1 MAVARLIRRMGLQAI
16 ERARRVSDAE
26 HRANR
31 GGCSVASILHNAL
44 LDDGS
49 FMKKSFELKYCS
61 TKLLHKALG
70 AALLSA
76 VALCG
81 SSASAA
87 PMHVSGHQ
95 LFDACGQPFVVRGVE
110 QILGRELPPGN
121 DWLGLLEQISAT
133 GANAVRILP
142 GVNTLT
148 VDDVDQ
154 ALTLIGEK
162 GMIAFI
168 DPLNSSDNWLARS
181 DVKAMLKKHE
191 SYLIIDAYGEPQ
203 YDDRDK
209 WRSEAAQALQDVR
222 DLGYQVPLT
231 VTANQFGRDLPS
243 LFAYGDEILAA
254 DPEDNTFLGWQAYW
268 GQSGYYQDTY
278 GMSLSEAV
286 LAIVDSGLPIQM
298 GLDHITDLPS
308 QSADFQTLMQAAEV
322 NDIGWLWWDWYNPY
336 GSENNLSNDGTVDD
350 LTPTGKTV
358 VRDHLASISR
368 TAHLTCSGASA
379 ASEPIAINAGGA
391 EDGAFVADTGFA
403 GGNLAPVSSVAI
415 DRSRVP
421 APVPPEAVYQTE
433 RWGAMSYHVPGFA
446 PGSSHRVTL
455 HFAEIYFS
463 AAGQRKFH
471 VNINGSRKLT
481 DFDIFASAGAN
492 NRALAKTFDVT
503 AKSNGEIVIDFEV
516 GSVDQPK
523 ISGIVID

>member
-1 MAVARLIRRMGLQAI
+1 
-16 ERARRVSDAE
+16 
-26 HRANR
+26 
-31 GGCSVASILHNAL
+31 
-44 LDDGS
+44 
-49 FMKKSFELKYCS
+49 MKKTFELNSCS
-61 TKLLHKALG
+61 TKVLHKMLG
-70 AALLSA
+70 AALLA
-76 VALCG
+76 TAALAA
-81 SSASAA
+81 SPASAA

-148 VDDVDQ
+148 VGDVDQ
-154 ALTLIGEK
+154 ALTLIGQK

-203 YDDRDK
+203 YDDRDR
-209 WRSEAAQALQDVR
+209 WRSEAAQALEDIR
-222 DLGYQVPLT
+222 DLGYKVPLT

-243 LFAYGDEILAA
+243 LFAYGDEILSA
-254 DPEDNTFLGWQAYW
+254 DPLGNTFLGWQAYW

-286 LAIVDSGLPIQM
+286 DAVVDSGLPIQM

-308 QSADFQTLMQAAEV
+308 QAADFQTLMAAAQS
-322 NDIGWLWWDWYNPY
+322 NGIGWLWWDWYNPY
-336 GSENNLSNDGTVDD
+336 GSENNLSNDGTVND
-350 LTPTGKTV
+350 LTPTGKAV
-358 VRDHLASISR
+358 VRDHFASISK
-368 TAHLTCSGASA
+368 TARLTCSSASA
-379 ASEPIAINAGGA
+379 PSEPISINAGGSI
-391 EDGAFVADTGFA
+391 DGDFAADMAFV
-403 GGNLAPVSSVAI
+403 GGNLAPVSNVAI

-421 APVPPEAVYQTE
+421 APVPPEAVYQSE
-433 RWGAMSYHVPGFA
+433 RWGAMSYRVPGFD
-446 PGSSHRVTL
+446 PGSSHSVTL

-463 AAGQRKFH
+463 AAGQRKFN
-471 VNINGSRKLT
+471 VDINGSRKLT
-481 DFDIFASAGAN
+481 DFDIFATAGAK
-492 NRALAKTFDVT
+492 NRAIVKTFDVT
-503 AKSNGEIVIDFEV
+503 AKSNGEIVIDLSA
-516 GSVDQPK
+516 GSADQPK
-523 ISGIVID
+523 LSGIVIE